1 MIQGPVNV
9 TAGPCI
15 HTLFSPDII
24 EVDFMENRRRFLQT
38 LTAVVAAT
46 PAGLAAAQ
54 QKPAPATGGPPSPS
68 NPATLRKS
76 TLISMLPRQQPYAE
90 RFAIARDAG
99 FEAVEMQTIGAD
111 AEAAEIKEASAKTG
125 LKIHSVMNADHWRF
139 PLSSAD
145 PEVVSKC
152 VAGMETSIK
161 NAQLWGA
168 EAVLLVPA
176 VVNATTSYRDAWTRS
191 QRIIRERLLPVA
203 RDQKIIIAVE
213 EVWNKFLQSPLEF
226 ARYVDEFE
234 SPWVKAYF
242 DVGNVVI
249 NGYPQDWI
257 RTLGS
262 RIVRIHLKDFKVN
275 SRDRTVPVHQ
285 PRRRRHRLAGGP
297 ARARGDR
304 LFRLRHDG
312 DRWRRSGLPQG
323 RRGPG
328 RSLHRGREAGSGHAR
343 QRNRESR
350 SVKSGGP
357 SQGCRIA
364 SRRPERL

>member
-1 MIQGPVNV
+1 
-9 TAGPCI
+9 
-15 HTLFSPDII
+15 
-24 EVDFMENRRRFLQT
+24 MENRRRFLQT

-46 PAGLAAAQ
+46 PAGLAAARQ
-54 QKPAPATGGPPSPS
+54 NPAPATGGAPSPL

-76 TLISMLPRQQPYAE
+76 TLISMLPRQQSYAE

-99 FEAVEMQTIGAD
+99 FEAIEMQTIGSD
-111 AEAAEIKEASAKTG
+111 AEAAEIKAASASTG

-152 VAGMETSIK
+152 VAGMETSIR

-168 EAVLLVPA
+168 ETVLLVPA

-213 EVWNKFLQSPLEF
+213 EVWNKFLQSPIEF

-275 SRDRTVPVHQ
+275 SRDRTYEFTNLGEGDIDWPEV
-285 PRRRRHRLAGGP
+285 RRALAEIGYAGYVTTEIGGGDLAYLKDVAARVDRFIAGEKPLAITP
-297 ARARGDR
+297 ASATGKAD
-304 LFRLRHDG
+304 
-312 DRWRRSGLPQG
+312 Q
-323 RRGPG
+323 
-328 RSLHRGREAGSGHAR
+328 
-343 QRNRESR
+343 
-350 SVKSGGP
+350 
-357 SQGCRIA
+357 
-364 SRRPERL
+364 